1 MKMKN
6 KKGFT
11 LVELLAVIVILA
23 LLVAIAVPSTI
34 SISNRLK
41 KNMYC
46 SKIDSIENAAQLYGE
61 DHRDSFTK
69 DFEQEGEIYKSKEIS
84 VKDLVDSGDLR
95 KDQKEEPYVVD
106 PRDKKSDALYQMKF
120 VVYVKYN
127 RIYVA
132 FPDDVKTTC
141 DK

>member
-141 DK
+141 GK